1 MMDRPLVSIVIV
13 NYNGRELL
21 RDCLKSVFAQ
31 TCEQFEVIVVD
42 NGSTD
47 DSVGM
52 LRHDFPAVRLLDQRG
67 NIGYAAANN
76 RGVEAARG
84 DFVALLN
91 NDTVVDP
98 SWLSA
103 LLEGAEKQALDI
115 AASQVITEGVP
126 PEYYQ
131 RNGTLNYL
139 GYNIME
145 VFSDKTQIFY
155 ASGAA
160 LLFPRALV
168 DAPFPDEYF
177 LYHEDVFFSWKS
189 RLMGKKIGMVP
200 GSIVR
205 HRGSAT
211 VKRQSSSLITQ
222 YQVRNRLLNIL
233 LLYEFSTL
241 IRLLPYLAFDVIALL
256 LRALIGRRFSL
267 PGVIRALW
275 WMLVHPGWI
284 LRQRNSCQES
294 RTVADRQVM
303 QWMSSDVLQGGT
315 RASRAINGLSRGY
328 ATLVGLARYG

>member
-1 MMDRPLVSIVIV
+1 MEKSLVSVVIV
-13 NYNGRELL
+13 NYNGRKLL
-21 RDCLKSVFAQ
+21 RDCLQSVFAQ
-31 TCEQFEVIVVD
+31 TYQQFEVIVVD

-47 DSVGM
+47 DSVAM
-52 LRHDFPAVRLLDQRG
+52 VREDFPAVRLLDQG
-67 NIGYAAANN
+67 ANIGYAAANN
-76 RGVEAARG
+76 RGVESARG
-84 DFVALLN
+84 VFVALLN

-98 SWLSA
+98 HWLSA
-103 LLEGAEKQALDI
+103 LLEGAERQDLDI
-115 AASQVITEGVP
+115 AASLVVTEGVP
-126 PEYYQ
+126 SRYYE

-145 VFSDKTQIFY
+145 VFSDTTRIFY

-160 LLFPRALV
+160 LLFSRALV
-168 DAPFPDEYF
+168 NVPFPDEYF

-200 GSIVR
+200 ESLVQ

-241 IRLLPYLAFDVIALL
+241 VRLIPYLAFDVPVLL
-256 LRALIGRRFSL
+256 FRASFGRRFSL
-267 PGVIRALW
+267 PGVLRALW
-275 WMLVHPGWI
+275 WLLAHPGWI
-284 LRQRNSCQES
+284 RRQRNSCQQS
-294 RTVADRQVM
+294 RTIADRQVM
-303 QWMSSDVLQGGT
+303 QWMSSDLVRGGPG
-315 RASRAINGLSRGY
+315 RALNGLSRGY